1 MQIKILKSEFHPPTF
16 PCECHGDTTH
26 TALHRAF
33 FIDSSLQMFSDQL
46 RQGPRALWRGLQP
59 HLWVDQSTQPGSYCW
74 IPSLFTWGVLPSLRN
89 PQMPRGRRHQ
99 QVNGDKRRLV
109 QSHLSL
115 LLEGDLSLSWGIFL
129 GEGLLWF
136 PQVSGMKTKR
146 RHKNLRVGVQ
156 AHFPALCC
164 LVTVP
169 LDGSKP
175 QILHLTNKWR

>member
-1 MQIKILKSEFHPPTF
+1 
-16 PCECHGDTTH
+16 
-26 TALHRAF
+26 
-33 FIDSSLQMFSDQL
+33 MFSDQL
-46 RQGPRALWRGLQP
+46 RQGPHALWRGLQP

-99 QVNGDKRRLV
+99 QVNGDKRCLV

-146 RHKNLRVGVQ
+146 RHKNLEWECRLTSPLF
-156 AHFPALCC
+156 AALWLCPSLALSLRYFIWQINEGNAFFC
-164 LVTVP
+164 LSYPTG
-169 LDGSKP
+169 LGWGSDESKYVKIP
-175 QILHLTNKWR
+175 GKS